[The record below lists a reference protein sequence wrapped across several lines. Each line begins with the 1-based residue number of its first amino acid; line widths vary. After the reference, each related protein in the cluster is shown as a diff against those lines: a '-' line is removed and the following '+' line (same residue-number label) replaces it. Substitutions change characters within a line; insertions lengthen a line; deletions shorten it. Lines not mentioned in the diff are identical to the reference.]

1 MEKDIYSRIAKFF
14 QEQAVQA
21 GTKENLRK
29 VLSADQF
36 SRQYPSNTRRFA
48 GVLNDYLKTGVDRF
62 KGTDFKGFKKV
73 FNKVP
78 SIKNPVNTGA
88 VSSFFKSKL
97 PVAQGV
103 AGNVFA
109 LPAMGEVF
117 RQGDEDS
124 FITRNVNALSETPF
138 GLKVNEETDIG
149 KRAGDFLLNLVR
161 SGAGGDPITGGVLG
175 GPLPNVSPSNV
186 PSMEESLEKYGFN
199 DNFELQP
206 SKDGTFKVVQSK
218 KGLEEAAYKDFLER
232 TKNSPAMRAGV
243 FDPRDLFKQSQM
255 NDAFQAARNAGTLE
269 QFAQQYPN
277 SQTAKQFA
285 IDKRIPT
292 PLDMEF

>member
-1 MEKDIYSRIAKFF
+1 MRDPKYVMNPA
-14 QEQAVQA
+14 
-21 GTKENLRK
+21 
-29 VLSADQF
+29 
-36 SRQYPSNTRRFA
+36 RRFA
-48 GVLNDYLKTGVDRF
+48 NILLGQGNTLLKAGGPQALNTGKAATPYGLLLSLGGSTDQKNNWSRLGYDSEEDYNSAIAAHKADQLSNPQNYDPKALQYQAEFDAEGDKPF
-62 KGTDFKGFKKV
+62 LNKV
-73 FNKVP
+73 FSNLFSK
-78 SIKNPVNTGA
+78 SLKE
-88 VSSFFKSKL
+88 SS
-97 PVAQGV
+97 P
-103 AGNVFA
+103 
-109 LPAMGEVF
+109 
-117 RQGDEDS
+117 
-124 FITRNVNALSETPF
+124 I
-138 GLKVNEETDIG
+138 EE
-149 KRAGDFLLNLVR
+149 
-161 SGAGGDPITGGVLG
+161 S
-175 GPLPNVSPSNV
+175 S
-186 PSMEESLEKYGFN
+186 SMEESLEKYGFN

-255 NDAFQAARNAGTLE
+255 NDAFQAAQNAGTLE